1 MSALRGAWRR
11 RLSWLG
17 YWNMA
22 SPSAAGEC
30 STEYGV
36 LDREKIC
43 SNTEEHEAREL
54 PLLPFTPQIAIRFH
68 PTSLIKTSCTLM
80 LARALPFAECADG
93 SETDTESAYMPYT
106 TSFAATMIQRTEG
119 DRWGAGTVSGPD
131 VSWTGSGT
139 AKRSSQGT
147 YHGWCCAYFCFLH
160 TAQSTRWWRRSVRAS
175 SASLFMFLFLFS

>member
-1 MSALRGAWRR
+1 MRRLIEVVVRCGRGEGMRSFVAAVAGSMVTGPFESFTGSMTTRLSMSALRGAWRR

-43 SNTEEHEAREL
+43 SNKEEHEAREL

-68 PTSLIKTSCTLM
+68 PTSLIKTSCTLT
-80 LARALPFAECADG
+80 ARSC
-93 SETDTESAYMPYT
+93 
-106 TSFAATMIQRTEG
+106 
-119 DRWGAGTVSGPD
+119 
-131 VSWTGSGT
+131 T
-139 AKRSSQGT
+139 AN
-147 YHGWCCAYFCFLH
+147 C
-160 TAQSTRWWRRSVRAS
+160 
-175 SASLFMFLFLFS
+175 